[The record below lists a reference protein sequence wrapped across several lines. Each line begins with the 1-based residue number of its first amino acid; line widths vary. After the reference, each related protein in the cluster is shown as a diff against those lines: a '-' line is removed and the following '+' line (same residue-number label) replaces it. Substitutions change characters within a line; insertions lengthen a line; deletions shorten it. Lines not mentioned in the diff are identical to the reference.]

1 MILKS
6 SSSKSRSPFVSWFSV
21 VGGPTVRTCTS
32 GFADTCDPGDSS
44 NSSNAYRQIL
54 KVRLSECGIF
64 HKTRLGSPSDEPWRG
79 YHSRVHK
86 RSSRT
91 PGKVTESNFLAE
103 YCSGKETSA
112 KFRPETP

>member
-6 SSSKSRSPFVSWFSV
+6 SSSKSRFPFVSWSSV

-79 YHSRVHK
+79 YHSQAHAPDTRKSHRIELPGGTVPWQVPPPL
-86 RSSRT
+86 RSRRT
-91 PGKVTESNFLAE
+91 
-103 YCSGKETSA
+103 
-112 KFRPETP
+112 